1 MERVETLWN
10 GITMIQPEE
19 GFRLGTDSVLLAR
32 FLSLPKQAK
41 VADLGSGCGTLG
53 LLLCASDETCAVTGV
68 EIDERAHRLAQENI
82 ARSGLEGRLSSVRGD
97 VREIRTLL
105 PAGSFSCVIS
115 NPPYFP
121 VGSGRVS
128 GGNAAARSEET
139 LSLRELCAAAAWLL
153 PSGGRFAL
161 VHRPERLCDL
171 VCEMRGSG
179 IEPKR
184 IQFVRHSADSPV
196 CLVLLEGRR
205 GGRPGLTYL
214 PDFCEFTPDGAET
227 EAYRAAYHRGEQP

>member
-1 MERVETLWN
+1 
-10 GITMIQPEE
+10 MIQPDG
-19 GFRLGTDSVLLAR
+19 GFRLGTDSVLLTQ
-32 FLSLPKQAK
+32 FLSLPKRAK
-41 VADLGSGCGTLG
+41 VADLGAGCGTLG
-53 LLLCASDETCAVTGV
+53 LLLCASDPDCTVTGV
-68 EIDERAHRLAQENI
+68 ELDETAHRLAQENI
-82 ARSGLEGRLSSVRGD
+82 ARNGLQGRLTSLMGD
-97 VREIRTLL
+97 VRAVRDLL

-121 VGSGRVS
+121 VGSGKTSDR
-128 GGNAAARSEET
+128 NAAARSEKT
-139 LSLRELCAAAAWLL
+139 LSLRELCDAAAYLL

-171 VCEMRGSG
+171 FCAMRASG
-179 IEPKR
+179 VEPKR
-184 IQFVRHSADSPV
+184 IRFVRHSAGSPV

-227 EAYRAAYHRGEQP
+227 DDYRAAYHRGEQP